1 MTTQT
6 LQVFDP
12 AMCCSTGAC
21 GPEVD
26 PKLVQFAADLDWLKF
41 QGVLVQRNNLSQSPG
56 AFVENAIV
64 KAALTEQGEVA
75 LPLLLANGKLTS
87 TGIYPTRQELAS
99 LFKITATAMPEP
111 PKPDCCCGGTC

>member
-12 AMCCSTGAC
+12 AMCCSSGVC

-26 PKLVQFAADLDWLKF
+26 TKLVQFAADLDWLKS
-41 QGVLVQRNNLSQSPG
+41 QGVIVQRHNLSQNPS

-64 KAALTEQGEVA
+64 KSALNETGEA
-75 LPLLLANGKLTS
+75 GLPILLANGKLAL
-87 TGIYPTRQELAS
+87 TGQYPARQELAS
-99 LFKITATAMPEP
+99 LFKLNATAAPEP
-111 PKPDCCCGGTC
+111 PNSGCCCNGTC